1 MKKILILILI
11 IIPTNLFAIEKTT
24 NFTFEKF
31 QKAND
36 EGKTVVVNSW
46 NEWCTVCA
54 AQTSIFEE
62 AKKDFSDFEF
72 FFYEHDKNKEIAEK
86 LNIKFWTTI
95 AIYKNGKQ
103 IAKEIG
109 LDKKEDIYNLL
120 KKGI

>member
-11 IIPTNLFAIEKTT
+11 IAPTNLFAIEKTT

-72 FFYEHDKNKEIAEK
+72 FFMNKIKTKKLQKN
-86 LNIKFWTTI
+86 
-95 AIYKNGKQ
+95 
-103 IAKEIG
+103 
-109 LDKKEDIYNLL
+109 
-120 KKGI
+120 

>member
-11 IIPTNLFAIEKTT
+11 IIPTNLYAVEKTT

-31 QKAND
+31 KKAND

-46 NEWCTVCA
+46 NEWCTICA

-62 AKKDFSDFEF
+62 AKKDFPDFEF
-72 FFYEHDKNKEIAEK
+72 LFYEQDKNKQIAEK

-95 AIYKNGKQ
+95 AIYKNGKE

-109 LDKKEDIYNLL
+109 LDKKEDVYDLL

>member
-11 IIPTNLFAIEKTT
+11 IAPTNLFAIEKTT

-54 AQTSIFEE
+54 AQTSVFEE

-72 FFYEHDKNKEIAEK
+72 FFYEQDKNKEIAEK

-95 AIYKNGKQ
+95 AIYKNGKETVPTAIPA
-103 IAKEIG
+103 IAKLI
-109 LDKKEDIYNLL
+109 
-120 KKGI
+120 